1 MNPTTIRFI
10 DEVISALDQIVAESE
25 QNNDPAGYFAAL
37 YRKVTIK
44 VKEGIA
50 SGYFDDGPRMEQLDV
65 VLHCGIS
72 MPMLQTA
79 GMSR

>member
-1 MNPTTIRFI
+1 MNLQQIQTI
-10 DEVISALDQIVAESE
+10 DEVISALEIIITDSE

-37 YRKVTIK
+37 YKKVAIR

-65 VLHCGIS
+65 VFAKRYLH
-72 MPMLQTA
+72 A
-79 GMSR
+79 